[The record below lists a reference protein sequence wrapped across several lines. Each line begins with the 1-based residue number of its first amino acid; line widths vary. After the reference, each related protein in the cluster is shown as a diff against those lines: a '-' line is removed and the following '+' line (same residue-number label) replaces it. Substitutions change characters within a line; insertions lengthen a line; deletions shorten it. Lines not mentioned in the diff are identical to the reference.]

1 MNKIKIENK
10 DCNTVLRENPE
21 AKVVITSKPILVIL
35 EEAEGIPAPQWEA
48 MEQVI
53 RDRINENAEV

>member
-21 AKVVITSKPILVIL
+21 AKVVITSKPFLIIL
-35 EEAEGIPAPQWEA
+35 EEADGISASQWEA
-48 MEQVI
+48 TERERV
-53 RDRINENAEV
+53 NVNAEA